1 MKIKLTIL
9 GLTLFAILLLVFL
22 FRPIC
27 VSLSEE
33 DLKNMN
39 VPIEE
44 RTDRDFYL
52 KVFQKKDGQ
61 WHQCKCW
68 VSRQFFF

>member
-1 MKIKLTIL
+1 MKYKVTV
-9 GLTLFAILLLVFL
+9 AILVILSVLGGMFL
-22 FRPIC
+22 FRPVC
-27 VSLSEE
+27 VPLSDE

-44 RTDRDFYL
+44 RNDRDFYL
-52 KVFQKKDGQ
+52 KVFQKKDGH
-61 WHQCKCW
+61 WHQCKTW